1 MSGDTDAA
9 TSPLQALFEELE
21 TLYRTAPI
29 GIGLVDRELKFERVN
44 DRLAEYAGMP
54 GEEMLGRTP
63 SEIAPEI
70 GPKVEPIYRRV
81 LETGEPVLDA
91 AVTGATR
98 ADPGRERHWLAS
110 YSPLVSADAEI
121 QGVSIIVRDITELKQ
136 VQQRLEERVA
146 LGQLVAH
153 VATQFVGIS
162 SHELG
167 SRITEALRYI
177 AEFFEADV
185 ARLGFVT
192 LDGRILPTAHAWFS
206 DRLDAH
212 ATSSREPIP
221 ISQTSSSS
229 AGVSSTAVSTIF
241 RIGAAR
247 TSSGSSARWASRRG
261 SSSRWVSERDL
272 SKPSPLS

>member
-29 GIGLVDRELKFERVN
+29 GIGLVDRELKFVRVN

-54 GEEMLGRTP
+54 AEEMLGRTP

-81 LETGEPVLDA
+81 IETGEPVLDA

-146 LGQLVAH
+146 LVRLVAN
-153 VATQFVGIS
+153 VATQFVGIL

-167 SRITEALRYI
+167 SRMSEALRCI

-206 DRLDAH
+206 DRLDADEL
-212 ATSSREPIP
+212 APYLRI
-221 ISQTSSSS
+221 
-229 AGVSSTAVSTIF
+229 AGPGVLGRPTD
-241 RIGAAR
+241 
-247 TSSGSSARWASRRG
+247 RRG
-261 SSSRWVSERDL
+261 RPCTLDLRVSKFAATLRYSRPST
-272 SKPSPLS
+272 PSPANSNTI